1 MERLPPSH
9 APRIPAPRRRASA
22 LLLPSVLYPAL
33 LLLLLLLLPQSTQAF
48 TVEVAPGTSEC
59 FVAVATE
66 GDDFLGNFEVLTEGS
81 YAPVEVTVE
90 GPDGK
95 QLWRAA
101 DKSEETFSFEAKA
114 NGDYTLCIGNGMGG
128 RVDDGMTRLVG
139 FSFRT
144 DVLVDE
150 DIASEESI
158 RRLIELGNSLTKGL
172 TNVMDH
178 QSYMRQRED
187 LHASTMES
195 IGSRVLIWTVV
206 EAVVLV
212 GMAVWQIS
220 IISKFFEVRRAV

>member
-1 MERLPPSH
+1 MERLPP
-9 APRIPAPRRRASA
+9 PRIPRRRRASA
-22 LLLPSVLYPAL
+22 LLLPSILYPAL
-33 LLLLLLLLPQSTQAF
+33 VFLLVLLLLPQSAQAF
-48 TVEVAPGTSEC
+48 TVEVAPGTAEC

-101 DKSEETFSFEAKA
+101 DKSEETFSFEAKS
-114 NGDYTLCIGNGMGG
+114 NGDYTLCIGNGVGG

>member
-1 MERLPPSH
+1 MWRFLFWRS
-9 APRIPAPRRRASA
+9 ARIPSRS
-22 LLLPSVLYPAL
+22 LLVVLSL
-33 LLLLLLLLPQSTQAF
+33 LLLILLLKPATSF
-48 TVEVAPGTSEC
+48 TVEVAPGTVEC
-59 FVAVATE
+59 YITVATQ
-66 GDDFLGNFEVLTEGS
+66 GDDFLGNFEVLTGGS

-95 QLWRAA
+95 LLWRAA
-101 DKSEETFSFEAKA
+101 DKSEETFSFEAEE
-114 NGDYTLCIGNGMGG
+114 NGDHTLCISNGARG
-128 RVDDGMTRLVG
+128 RADDGIPRLVG

-150 DIASEESI
+150 AIASEQSI